1 MPLDLTKVLEIAVQ
15 KGISDI
21 HLKQWRPP
29 AFRHNGALVRPPGS
43 VPLQKEDI
51 DGFLD
56 QVLTDDRHRMTLSED
71 GAVDVAYDMA
81 GVARFR
87 INVYRQMTGVA
98 LAIRV
103 IPKTIKDIRELGL
116 PPAVERMAEERRGLI
131 LVTGATGSGKSTT
144 LAAIMQRINSSRQSH
159 IVTIE
164 DPIEFVLEER
174 NCVIEQR
181 EIGTDTKTFAG
192 ALRAAL
198 RQDPDVIMIGELR
211 DRETIEIALQA
222 AETGH
227 LVLSTMHTID
237 AVETIERVVSVFDPK
252 DQVHIRELFA
262 SVVQWIVS
270 QRLLE
275 RKDGKGRVP
284 GVEIVRGIAHV
295 KEMITKR
302 ATARELMEVVARGYK
317 TYGMQTFD
325 QCLMGLHVQGH
336 ISLEQALQ
344 HCSNPADF
352 RLRLS
357 GVTGEGEVN
366 YEDFVP
372 KKG

>member
-1 MPLDLTKVLEIAVQ
+1 MPLDLTKVLEVAVQ

-29 AFRHNGALVRPPGS
+29 AFRHNGQLVRPPGS

-51 DGFLD
+51 DAFLD
-56 QVLTDDRHRMTLSED
+56 VVMNDDRHRRILSED

-87 INVYRQMTGVA
+87 INIYRQMTGVA

-103 IPKTIKDIRELGL
+103 IPKTIKDIKDLGL
-116 PPAVERMAEERRGLI
+116 PPAIEKMAEERRGLI
-131 LVTGATGSGKSTT
+131 VVTGATGSGKSTT
-144 LAAIMQRINSSRQSH
+144 LAAIMQRINTVRQSH

-181 EIGTDTKTFAG
+181 EVGSDTRTFAG

-252 DQVHIRELFA
+252 DQGHIRDLFA

-284 GVEIVRGIAHV
+284 GVEIVRGIPMV
-295 KEMITKR
+295 RELI
-302 ATARELMEVVARGYK
+302 ARKASSQELMEVVARGYK

-325 QCLMGLHVQGH
+325 QCLMGLHIRGQ
-336 ISLEQALQ
+336 ISLDQALQ
-344 HCSNPADF
+344 QCSNPSDF
-352 RLRLS
+352 KLRLS
-357 GVTGEGEVN
+357 GVTGEDQVN
-366 YEDFVP
+366 YEDFGT